1 MSQEFE
7 DPRKELLEDLLQWLE
22 WQASC
27 GGEVWPVENI
37 ALWNQRLP
45 KTLKPPS
52 RGRRSS
58 TTAQS
63 GFLKSASSEGPK
75 PLDRNRSR
83 AQSKSQ
89 VDFKPRLN
97 EELNAELNDGF
108 NNQETVQPK
117 TSRTAKKPKRALA
130 AAFTSFLQARP
141 PSIDFSQI
149 DEKTGL
155 KTIKEPQRQHCS
167 AEKACSIG
175 GGRPGNPVLV
185 IEGHCQGL
193 TLAAKESLGKIM
205 DNVLN
210 IPRNKMYWLPYPI
223 KSSDSQSGI
232 EQSRCSLCPHLFK
245 ASLECLSPQIVLVM
259 GADMQQKMS
268 MRNDLGN
275 VQMGIEMEVH
285 TNKWTVPTLWTHHP
299 TDMVGDVR
307 LKKECMTHLKTFKR
321 MLRKITL

>member
-27 GGEVWPVENI
+27 GGEVLPVENI
-37 ALWNQRLP
+37 ELWNQKLP
-45 KTLKPPS
+45 KSLRPPS

-58 TTAQS
+58 TNPQS
-63 GFLKSASSEGPK
+63 GFLKSASNKIPS
-75 PLDRNRSR
+75 PLGRNRAR

-89 VDFKPRLN
+89 VDFEPRLN
-97 EELNAELNDGF
+97 KELNTELNDGLSSP
-108 NNQETVQPK
+108 ETVQPK
-117 TSRTAKKPKRALA
+117 TSRTSKKPKRALA

-141 PSIDFSQI
+141 PSIDFSQL

-155 KTIKEPQRQHCS
+155 KTIKEHQRQYCS
-167 AEKACSIG
+167 ADKLCSIG

-185 IEGHCQGL
+185 IEGHSRGL
-193 TLAAKESLGKIM
+193 TLEAKESLGKIM

-210 IPRNKMYWLPYPI
+210 IPRNKMYWLPYLLGPT
-223 KSSDSQSGI
+223 K
-232 EQSRCSLCPHLFK
+232 CHVCPTLFK
-245 ASLECLSPQIVLVM
+245 ASLECLSPQVVLIM
-259 GADMQQKMS
+259 GGDMQQKVS
-268 MRNDLGN
+268 MRNASGQI
-275 VQMGIEMEVH
+275 QMGIEMEIH

-321 MLRKITL
+321 MLRKVTL